1 MCRIDGPIAAPSAT
15 PLPELADIAATLGR
29 EPAQPCILRLE
40 PRQTAGAVGFGRF
53 TISHR
58 TTHPDR
64 DSRHDEAK
72 PRGARPM

>member
-15 PLPELADIAATLGR
+15 SLLELADIAAKLGR

-40 PRQTAGAVGFGRF
+40 PHQTVGAVGFGRF
-53 TISHR
+53 TISHW

-64 DSRHDEAK
+64 KSRRGEVT
-72 PRGARPM
+72 PR